1 MTQAFDITSASYYA
15 ALNGAAMADEGT
27 AGRVFIRGKDRA
39 ALLQRL
45 STNDIA
51 RLRPGQGARTVLTTP
66 IGRIIDVLTVH
77 VLEDSLLI
85 VSSPGQGGPVW
96 AHLKKNIFF
105 NDQVTLEAAG
115 RSHGQLALYG
125 PGATDV
131 LEQVAGVA
139 LNELRPQHTAT
150 LDLAGAQVL
159 AARREPIG
167 GASFTLYPPAE
178 HLDAV
183 RDALVAAGVVPL
195 DAVTLD
201 VLRVECG
208 YGAFGRELSQE
219 YIPLETGLLDAVSF
233 TKGCYVGQE
242 IIARME
248 SRGRRAKVLRGLKL
262 TTDDRRPTT
271 DDQPV
276 VGGQWS
282 VVVPAKLEVDGKES
296 GDLTS
301 LVVSPRFG
309 PIALAYVRSAHA
321 APGSVVGIAGS
332 DITGEVVELPFHS

>member
-1 MTQAFDITSASYYA
+1 
-15 ALNGAAMADEGT
+15 EGG
-27 AGRVFIRGKDRA
+27 AGRVFMRGKDRA

-77 VLEDSLLI
+77 VLEDALLI

-105 NDQVTLEAAG
+105 NDQVSLEAAG

-125 PGATDV
+125 ARAAAL
-131 LEQVAGVA
+131 LEQVSGAA
-139 LNELRPQHTAT
+139 LSQLRPQHTAMIE
-150 LDLAGAQVL
+150 LAGAQML
-159 AARREPIG
+159 AARRQPIG

-178 HLDAV
+178 QLDAV
-183 RDALVAAGVVPL
+183 RDALGAFGAVQL
-195 DAVTLD
+195 DADTLD
-201 VLRVECG
+201 VLRVEQG

-248 SRGRRAKVLRGLKL
+248 SRGRLAKVLRDLKL
-262 TTDDRRPTT
+262 TTNDEGRTTNDSEGDPLVFDRSSFVAPM
-271 DDQPV
+271 
-276 VGGQWS
+276 
-282 VVVPAKLEVDGKES
+282 KLEVDGKEA

-301 LVVSPRFG
+301 VVVSPRFG
-309 PIALAYVRSAHA
+309 PIGLAYVRSAHA
-321 APGSVVGIAGS
+321 APGGSVGIAG
-332 DITGEVVELPFHS
+332 THVRGEVVELPFDL

>member
-1 MTQAFDITSASYYA
+1 MIRSLDITTAGYHA
-15 ALNGAAMADEGT
+15 ALNGAALADEGG
-27 AGRVFIRGKDRA
+27 AGRVFMRGKDRA

-77 VLEDSLLI
+77 ALEDALLI

-105 NDQVTLEAAG
+105 NDQVSLEAAG

-125 PGATDV
+125 PSAAAL
-131 LEQVAGVA
+131 LEQVSGAV
-139 LNELRPQHTAT
+139 LSELRPQHTAT
-150 LDLAGAQVL
+150 IELVGVQVL
-159 AARREPIG
+159 LARREPIG
-167 GASFTLYPPAE
+167 GASFTLYLPAE
-178 HLDAV
+178 QLDAV
-183 RDALVAAGVVPL
+183 RDALVANGVVPL
-195 DAVTLD
+195 DAGTLD
-201 VLRVECG
+201 ILRVERG

-248 SRGRRAKVLRGLKL
+248 SRGRLAKVLRGLKL
-262 TTDDRRPTT
+262 TTDDQGRTT
-271 DDQPV
+271 DDQSV
-276 VGGQWS
+276 IDGWSS
-282 VVVPAKLEVDGKES
+282 VVAPAKLEVDGKEA

-301 LVVSPRFG
+301 VVVSPRFG
-309 PIALAYVRSAHA
+309 PIGLAYVRSAHA
-321 APGSVVGIAGS
+321 APGGSVGIAGANVR
-332 DITGEVVELPFHS
+332 GEVVDLPFDS

>member
-1 MTQAFDITSASYYA
+1 M
-15 ALNGAAMADEGT
+15 
-27 AGRVFIRGKDRA
+27 RGKDRA

-77 VLEDSLLI
+77 VLEDALLI

-105 NDQVTLEAAG
+105 NDQVSLEAAG

-125 PGATDV
+125 PAAAAL
-131 LEQVAGVA
+131 LEQVSGAA
-139 LNELRPQHTAT
+139 LSELPPQHTAT
-150 LDLAGAQVL
+150 IDLAGVPVL
-159 AARREPIG
+159 VARREPIG
-167 GASFTLYPPAE
+167 GASFTLYLPAE
-178 HLDAV
+178 QLGAV
-183 RDALVAAGVVPL
+183 RDALVASGALPL
-195 DAVTLD
+195 DADTLD
-201 VLRVECG
+201 VLRVERG

-248 SRGRRAKVLRGLKL
+248 SRGRLAKVLRGLKL
-262 TTDDRRPTT
+262 TTDDETNRRTTTKVILWSLVFRPSSRRP
-271 DDQPV
+271 
-276 VGGQWS
+276 S
-282 VVVPAKLEVDGKES
+282 SKSMARRPA
-296 GDLTS
+296 T
-301 LVVSPRFG
+301 
-309 PIALAYVRSAHA
+309 
-321 APGSVVGIAGS
+321 
-332 DITGEVVELPFHS
+332 